1 LLPTREV
8 GLIPT
13 IKYALTVNG
22 MAVVTAPEEI
32 DVTTAEQ
39 LRMALLEAGSH
50 GHATVVVDM
59 TDTQFCDSA
68 GLGVLIRAHRRA
80 LGEGG
85 ELRLVLP
92 AEGAVVRVLTLTR
105 LDRLIPS
112 FGSLDQALAS
122 VSASAAAPPPVPAAE
137 VMLQASVEAGESGPV
152 IVLAGEADQSCA
164 ERLGELIA
172 GQLAGGTR
180 QMTIDVS
187 GLRFADSASV
197 RTLVLAAKT
206 LTERGGSLVLLDPQQ
221 PVARV
226 LALLGAD
233 KMITIGEKT
242 PTVQRL
248 EHGEPRS

>member
-1 LLPTREV
+1 LRPTREV
-8 GLIPT
+8 GLIPA

-39 LRMALLEAGSH
+39 LRMALLDAGSH

-59 TDTQFCDSA
+59 THTQFCDSA

-92 AEGAVVRVLTLTR
+92 AEGAAVRVLTLTR

-112 FGSLDQALAS
+112 FDSLGQALAS
-122 VSASAAAPPPVPAAE
+122 VPASPAE
-137 VMLQASVEAGESGPV
+137 GMLQASVEAGESGPV
-152 IVLAGEADQSCA
+152 IVLAGEADQTCA
-164 ERLGELIA
+164 EQLDTLIA

-180 QMTIDVS
+180 QVTIDAS

-197 RTLVLAAKT
+197 RTLVLAART
-206 LTERGGSLVLLDPQQ
+206 LTERGGRLVLLDPQQ
-221 PVARV
+221 SVARV

-233 KMITIGEKT
+233 QMITIGRKT
-242 PTVQRL
+242 PTM
-248 EHGEPRS
+248 EHGEPHS